1 MRSEKKAGPRM
12 IVASTFLIRVVL
24 LVECRALVAE
34 RVLVPFAFAQDS
46 ARDQSTS
53 EPTRGF
59 KNSSRSVA
67 VLFFPKMSAGIPTSS
82 LLMMEVA
89 DSDRASSNSFRKRS
103 FSSSALRHL
112 SSRSERYFAFLSRY
126 ALWTMRER
134 EGGSVVSFRLPL
146 AICEPRCFVWI
157 VPNRQIRR
165 QIANPNL
172 NTGSATGVCSRLSRS
187 HRIIQ

>member
-1 MRSEKKAGPRM
+1 
-12 IVASTFLIRVVL
+12 
-24 LVECRALVAE
+24 VECRALVAE
-34 RVLVPFAFAQDS
+34 RVLAPSAFARDS

-53 EPTRGF
+53 EPTRDF
-59 KNSSRSVA
+59 KNSSRSATV
-67 VLFFPKMSAGIPTSS
+67 FFSRKCLPVILTSS

-112 SSRSERYFAFLSRY
+112 SSRSERCFAFLSRY

-146 AICEPRCFVWI
+146 VICEPRCFIWI

-172 NTGSATGVCSRLSRS
+172 NTGSVTGVCSRLFS
-187 HRIIQ
+187 IA